1 MFKPGVPKLLH
12 AKTAKTASAS
22 GWGDP
27 LKPTGNATKYYE
39 RNLLLLECVFF
50 FYYNYYIC
58 VGEEND

>member
-1 MFKPGVPKLLH
+1 MLKPGVPKLLH
-12 AKTAKTASAS
+12 AKTTKTASAS

-50 FYYNYYIC
+50 FTIIITF
-58 VGEEND
+58 V